1 MSAGEHTKNI
11 YFFKPLGTILRVLS
25 IYRFHRPHQPLLRN
39 LLSSDWL
46 KVYLAR
52 TQELTAALS
61 SVQASRTIT
70 DNSTLSYYHN

>member
-1 MSAGEHTKNI
+1 MSAREHAKNI

-25 IYRFHRPHQPLLRN
+25 IYRFHRPHQHLLRN

-52 TQELTAALS
+52 TQKLTGALS
-61 SVQASRTIT
+61 PVQAWRTIT
-70 DNSTLSYYHN
+70 ANSTLSYYH